1 MVGWSGQNRGL
12 KADSCGFQKLSVVYS
27 NSKNSGG
34 QTHPKFAPK
43 TMKPCQQTKTPLW
56 VRSRPLDSPE
66 SEFNVRKSQD
76 DGLPLEPCAISGGG
90 CLTTPLILLRPSL
103 VSIRGTAINCEY
115 GNLIGTFSSE
125 TFHWLWKSGKK
136 IRFGSRSGPGQILH
150 VSFFPFFLVFVY
162 NGGSIVINWPSL

>member
-1 MVGWSGQNRGL
+1 MI
-12 KADSCGFQKLSVVYS
+12 F
-27 NSKNSGG
+27 
-34 QTHPKFAPK
+34 
-43 TMKPCQQTKTPLW
+43 
-56 VRSRPLDSPE
+56 
-66 SEFNVRKSQD
+66 
-76 DGLPLEPCAISGGG
+76 
-90 CLTTPLILLRPSL
+90 ILRFIFIVLRPSF
-103 VSIRGTAINCEY
+103 VFFRGTVLNCEY

>member
-1 MVGWSGQNRGL
+1 MPHCKRAKSRFIIEVYNKSDLLRGWSFSVGKNRPHDLIYYKG
-12 KADSCGFQKLSVVYS
+12 GFIMVFIIRPSLYGICYRLS
-27 NSKNSGG
+27 
-34 QTHPKFAPK
+34 
-43 TMKPCQQTKTPLW
+43 
-56 VRSRPLDSPE
+56 
-66 SEFNVRKSQD
+66 
-76 DGLPLEPCAISGGG
+76 
-90 CLTTPLILLRPSL
+90 LRPSF

-115 GNLIGTFSSE
+115 ENLIGTFSSE